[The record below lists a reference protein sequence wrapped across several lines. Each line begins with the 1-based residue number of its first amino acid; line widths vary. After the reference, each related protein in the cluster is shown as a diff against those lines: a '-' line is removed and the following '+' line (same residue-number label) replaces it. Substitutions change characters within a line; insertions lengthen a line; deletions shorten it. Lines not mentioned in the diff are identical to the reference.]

1 MDIAKHARIFE
12 ASPIDEYLEKRTSAI
27 NTIVTKF
34 KKVSAIDGL
43 IELAAAISEALY
55 DPDGIS
61 SDLARDI
68 GSAIKSKSPSFVV
81 EESSVEIAM
90 CGSIALLKYISSV
103 SQKMQKLLTTYDI
116 V

>member
-61 SDLARDI
+61 SDFARDI